1 MFHPSRFHEI
11 FSLLLVLRLPCLLII
26 LELQFLPQGHSVL
39 NLRDIG
45 KMRIIGDA
53 QASLAVR
60 VPPLGEVLL
69 EGFGALVR
77 EVAADQV
84 ETVQLVQPVRDR
96 LAIPAQGQVLRVV
109 RNIITG
115 SSSSSSSDIS
125 ANL

>member
-11 FSLLLVLRLPCLLII
+11 FSLLLVLRLPRLLII